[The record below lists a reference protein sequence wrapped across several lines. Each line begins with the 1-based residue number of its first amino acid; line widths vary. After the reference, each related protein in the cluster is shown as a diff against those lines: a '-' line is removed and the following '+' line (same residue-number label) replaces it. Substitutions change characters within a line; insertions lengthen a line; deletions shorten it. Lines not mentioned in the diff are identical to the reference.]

1 MERIGRRQGAPGRIP
16 RERPGRFHP
25 DGDSSRRCDTLP
37 TVTGPTTIEE
47 YLAGLPGPERETLE
61 RLRAT
66 IRSMVPEATETISYQ
81 MPAFKLH
88 GRFLVSYAA
97 FRDHCSLFP
106 ANDRVREAMGDA
118 LAPYLSGKGTLQFTV
133 DEPIPADL
141 VERVVGIRVQETLE
155 LERVRR
161 ARGR

>member
-1 MERIGRRQGAPGRIP
+1 V
-16 RERPGRFHP
+16 
-25 DGDSSRRCDTLP
+25 SRVAG
-37 TVTGPTTIEE
+37 TVED
-47 YLAGLPGPERETLE
+47 YLAALPPPERETLE

-66 IRSMVPEATETISYQ
+66 IRSVVPEATETISYQ

-106 ANDRVREAMGDA
+106 ANDRVREVCGDA
-118 LAPYLSGKGTLQFTV
+118 LRPYLSGKGTLRFTV
-133 DEPIPADL
+133 EKPMPAAL
-141 VERVVGIRVQETLE
+141 VKKVVRTRAKEALE
-155 LERVRR
+155 LDRERERR